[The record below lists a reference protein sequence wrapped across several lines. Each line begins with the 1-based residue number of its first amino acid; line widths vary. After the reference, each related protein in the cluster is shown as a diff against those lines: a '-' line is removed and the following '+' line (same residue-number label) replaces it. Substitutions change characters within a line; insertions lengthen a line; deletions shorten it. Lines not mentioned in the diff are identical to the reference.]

1 LNIAD
6 DSRAES

>member
-6 DSRAES
+6 DSRPES